1 SESEEAG
8 VFIVSTKDS
17 RKIFITGHLEYDR
30 STLNDEYLRDINK
43 GEKVEIP
50 KNYFP
55 EDNPNLV
62 PVMKWRGSAHI
73 VFANWLNYCVYQNTP
88 FNINDINK

>member
-1 SESEEAG
+1 M
-8 VFIVSTKDS
+8 
-17 RKIFITGHLEYDR
+17 
-30 STLNDEYLRDINK
+30 STL
-43 GEKVEIP
+43 EIEFCEEVFGGAVP

-55 EDNPNLV
+55 DDNPDLR
-62 PVMKWRGSAHI
+62 PVMRWRGSAHI